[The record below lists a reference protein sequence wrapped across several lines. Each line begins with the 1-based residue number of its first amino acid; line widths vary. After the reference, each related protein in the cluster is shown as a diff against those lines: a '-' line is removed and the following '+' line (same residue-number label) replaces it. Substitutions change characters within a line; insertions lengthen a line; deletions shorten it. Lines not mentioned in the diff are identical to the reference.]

1 MQLFTRDSAEF
12 NGTPSTDDAGRPVR
26 FVAIAC
32 DRCHVINGQRLWIMG
47 TENGQPYSRTG
58 FDCWTCGNTGV
69 RGERKERLYTA
80 EQLARVN
87 KTAATRAANKAEQE
101 RIVREQ
107 FLAAQDAVRAAF
119 LSEHADFIAKV
130 AALRGEDEDAFFNR
144 AHVQLVRDLRAPTAA
159 LVQIVEAE
167 TAKRSANASSR
178 WIGPAAPS
186 LSNRRPAFRTWR
198 RSGWFSGT
206 TSTRPSRTVTS
217 TAPPLRSSTL
227 KRVPRA
233 VMRWVAVRTENGRLA
248 SLATEKKPSPLSQT
262 SRRSGPKAVRTRL
275 SPLSWIREP
284 SSSAA

>member
-1 MQLFTRDSAEF
+1 MQLFTRDGAEF

-87 KTAATRAANKAEQE
+87 KAAATRAANKTEQE
-101 RIVREQ
+101 RIAREQ
-107 FLAAQDAVRAAF
+107 FLAAQDAARAAF
-119 LSEHADFIAKV
+119 LAEHADFIAKV

-144 AHVQLVRDLRAPTAA
+144 VHLQLVRDLRAPTAA

-167 TAKRSANASSR
+167 TAKRAANVASR
-178 WIGPAAPS
+178 WIGNIGDKVT
-186 LSNRRPAFRTWR
+186 LTL
-198 RSGWFSGT
+198 
-206 TSTRPSRTVTS
+206 TVERIIV
-217 TAPPLRSSTL
+217 LRSHLYGDNYVNVCRTQDGHVVTY
-227 KRVPRA
+227 KGRVDLGSVGA
-233 VMRWVAVRTENGRLA
+233 ACTVKATVAEHEWYDGVQ
-248 SLATEKKPSPLSQT
+248 QT
-262 SRRSGPKAVRTRL
+262 VIQRPKVQ
-275 SPLSWIREP
+275 
-284 SSSAA
+284 